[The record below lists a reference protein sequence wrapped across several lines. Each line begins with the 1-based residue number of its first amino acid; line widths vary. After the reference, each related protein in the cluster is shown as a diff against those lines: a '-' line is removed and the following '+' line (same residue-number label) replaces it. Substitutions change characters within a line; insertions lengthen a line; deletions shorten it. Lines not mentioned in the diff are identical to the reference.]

1 MPRLAANLSTLFT
14 EHPFLQRF
22 SAAASEGFQGVEFL
36 FPYEHAVAEIQSRL
50 QEHGLHL
57 VLFNTPPG
65 DWHAGERG
73 LASLP
78 GRGDDFRR
86 GVQQA
91 LEYAVRL
98 GNRNLHVMAGLLRS
112 DQDPDAHRAIYL
124 ENLAHAASEA
134 ASAGIT
140 VLIEPINPRDMP
152 GYFLSRQAEAHAIR
166 RELNVD
172 NLKVQ
177 FDSYHCQIVE
187 GDLTMSLRRDIAG
200 IGHIQI
206 AGVPDRHEPDLGEVN
221 YAYLFEQLD
230 TLGYPGWVGCEYHPR
245 AGTRQGLGWARPY
258 LRLTGTSP
266 AADTPLPSHRGS
278 IT

>member
-1 MPRLAANLSTLFT
+1 MPRLAANVSTLFT
-14 EHPFLQRF
+14 EHAFLQRF
-22 SAAASEGFQGVEFL
+22 SAAAAEGFQGVEFL
-36 FPYEHAVAEIQSRL
+36 FPYAYAATEIQAQL

-73 LASLP
+73 LASVP
-78 GRGDDFRR
+78 GRQDEFRR

-91 LEYAVRL
+91 LEYAARL

-112 DQDPDAHRAIYL
+112 GQDPDAHRAIYL

-152 GYFLSRQAEAHAIR
+152 GYFLSRQAQAHAICS
-166 RELNVD
+166 ELNVD

-187 GDLTMSLRRDIAG
+187 GDLTMSLRRDLPG

-230 TLGYPGWVGCEYHPR
+230 TLGYPGWIGCEYHPR

-258 LRLTGTSP
+258 LRSAPASP
-266 AADTPLPSHRGS
+266 AAGNPLPSHQGS

>member
-14 EHPFLQRF
+14 EHTFLQRF

-36 FPYEHAVAEIQSRL
+36 FPYEYAVAEIQARL

-65 DWHAGERG
+65 DWRAGERG

-78 GRGDDFRR
+78 GRQDDFRR

-91 LEYAVRL
+91 LEYAVGL

-112 DQDPDAHRAIYL
+112 GQDPHAHRAIYL

-140 VLIEPINPRDMP
+140 ILIEPINPRDMP
-152 GYFLSRQAEAHAIR
+152 GYFLSRQAQAHAIR
-166 RELNVD
+166 SELNVD

-187 GDLTMSLRRDIAG
+187 GDLATSLRRDLAG

-258 LRLTGTSP
+258 LRPTHAGP

>member
-22 SAAASEGFQGVEFL
+22 SAAANEGFQGVEFL

-78 GRGDDFRR
+78 GRGGDFRR

-112 DQDPDAHRAIYL
+112 DQDPGAHRAIYL

-177 FDSYHCQIVE
+177 FDNYHCQIVE

-258 LRLTGTSP
+258 LRPTGTSP
-266 AADTPLPSHRGS
+266 AVDTPLPSHRGS